1 MRPVYLPIL
10 RTLVN
15 FQKILSLCVE
25 AGNGTEGYDRNEE
38 G

>member
-1 MRPVYLPIL
+1 MTPLYLTIL

-15 FQKILSLCVE
+15 FQKILSLCIE
-25 AGNGTEGYDRNEE
+25 AGNGAESYDRDKE